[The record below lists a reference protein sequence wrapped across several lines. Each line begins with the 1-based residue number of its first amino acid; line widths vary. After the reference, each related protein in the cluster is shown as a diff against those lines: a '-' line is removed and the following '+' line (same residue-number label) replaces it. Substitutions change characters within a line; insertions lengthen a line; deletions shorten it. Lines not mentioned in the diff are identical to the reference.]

1 MLPKK
6 LRAERDAVPSAA
18 DPFNPYMTC
27 YSLFRKMRQDM
38 HAHGT
43 WIVFVLI
50 ENPHSTN
57 ILVCSLV
64 DNLMHK
70 HGSSLLNHCIC
81 TYVIKLHNGSGES
94 ENA

>member
-1 MLPKK
+1 
-6 LRAERDAVPSAA
+6 
-18 DPFNPYMTC
+18 
-27 YSLFRKMRQDM
+27 M

-43 WIVFVLI
+43 RIVFVLI
-50 ENPHSTN
+50 EKPHSTN

-70 HGSSLLNHCIC
+70 HGSSLLINHCIC
-81 TYVIKLHNGSGES
+81 TYVIKLHNDSCES

>member
-1 MLPKK
+1 
-6 LRAERDAVPSAA
+6 
-18 DPFNPYMTC
+18 
-27 YSLFRKMRQDM
+27 
-38 HAHGT
+38 
-43 WIVFVLI
+43 
-50 ENPHSTN
+50 
-57 ILVCSLV
+57 LVCSLV